1 MPPAK
6 KRTSPS
12 ARRPT
17 KAERLQRAKDRRA
30 LRWRLAVIAVLV
42 AGLVAFVTMNRSSE
56 DDAIIDGAEA
66 SGACSYDTVTDE
78 DPPASGDVDDSDPAE
93 PGFYTPDDEAPSD
106 LALLRSMRQGFV
118 VLWYEP
124 SVDVDELHGLSD
136 RFGRD
141 VIVVP
146 RPGLG
151 VPVALTTWERRL
163 LCQRYDE
170 TAAARFV
177 EGFRDRGPEK
187 GFL

>member
-6 KRTSPS
+6 KRTSTS

-30 LRWRLAVIAVLV
+30 LRWRLTAITVLV
-42 AGLVAFVTMNRSSE
+42 AGLAVFVVMNRSSE
-56 DDAIIDGAEA
+56 DDKVIAAAEA
-66 SGACSYDTVTDE
+66 SGACDYDSVTDQ
-78 DPPASGDVDDSDPAE
+78 DPPASGDVDDTDPAE
-93 PGFYTPDDEAPSD
+93 PGFYTPDDEPPSD
-106 LALLRSMRQGFV
+106 LALLRAMRQGFV

-124 SVDVDELHGLSD
+124 TVDVDELHGVSD

-146 RPGLG
+146 RAGLSK
-151 VPVALTTWERRL
+151 PVVLTAWERRL
-163 LCQRYDE
+163 LCERIDDG
-170 TAAARFV
+170 AAARFV
-177 EGFRDRGPEK
+177 EGFRDRAPEK